1 MRSSAAQ
8 PIDTSDEVEL
18 LYGSENASMA
28 LSAGREHG
36 ATGGTKMK
44 TSQTRRYDQQAIAS
58 VATELAALDKMTVG
72 DLVTKYREV
81 FGEPTRSRNKD
92 YLRKKVAWRIQELA
106 EGGLS
111 DRAVA
116 RIHELG
122 ADAPARW
129 RKLPPKP
136 TSPAATRD
144 PRLPDPGEVIRR
156 EFQGTAHEVTV
167 LEDGFVYQG
176 RSYPTLSKIAR
187 EITGT
192 NWNGY
197 LFFGLQRRGK
207 NAAEEATCG

>member
-1 MRSSAAQ
+1 
-8 PIDTSDEVEL
+8 
-18 LYGSENASMA
+18 
-28 LSAGREHG
+28 
-36 ATGGTKMK
+36 MK
-44 TSQTRRYDQQAIAS
+44 TSQARRHEQRAIAS

-72 DLVTKYREV
+72 DLVTGAVLATGWGR
-81 FGEPTRSRNKD
+81 GAGMTRSRNKD
-92 YLRKKVAWRIQELA
+92 YLRKKVAWRAPGSA

-116 RIHELG
+116 RIQELG
-122 ADAPARW
+122 AQAPARW
-129 RKLPPKP
+129 RKIPPKAVA
-136 TSPAATRD
+136 PAADRD
-144 PRLPDPGEVIRR
+144 PRLPDSGNVIRR

-176 RSYPTLSKIAR
+176 RSYPTLSTIAR

>member
-1 MRSSAAQ
+1 MRSGAAQ

-18 LYGSENASMA
+18 LYGSENASMV
-28 LSAGREHG
+28 LRAGREHG
-36 ATGGTKMK
+36 ARRRHEMK
-44 TSQTRRYDQQAIAS
+44 TSQARRHEQQAIAS

-92 YLRKKVAWRIQELA
+92 YLRKKVAWRIQVLA

-122 ADAPARW
+122 AQAPARW
-129 RKLPPKP
+129 RKLPPKAAA
-136 TSPAATRD
+136 PADRD

-176 RSYPTLSKIAR
+176 RSYPTLSRIAR

-207 NAAEEATCG
+207 NAAEEATC